1 VNSELP
7 TRSKSFRGTP
17 NFPIRLK
24 QHQWHIE
31 EVLPLDHQIPRQH
44 LMNAPTG
51 VVENFGL
58 LLSRDVYSEGDSQI
72 LYDHLLSRRDELNH
86 DFLVMLDLWL
96 EDELKHY
103 EALRRTYRCLSGVS
117 YGQMD
122 RSFQQRIHN
131 LEPIQMLL
139 QDEFTILVTLMFDE
153 IGSVYSYRRDL
164 AEYYRYFGT
173 EIQQVAYHLV
183 KDEGAHFGNA
193 AELLLWHH
201 PHRLREV
208 PALLTEI
215 VALERRLG
223 KYYQVFFLDHAQE
236 QHRFPPHFNQL
247 ISQVVLARLDLG
259 RSPNPSALRQL
270 WQWKPTGQNFTP
282 LNQLPV
288 SRVGVKAN

>member
-1 VNSELP
+1 MMASSIATQNWQQIS
-7 TRSKSFRGTP
+7 S
-17 NFPIRLK
+17 IRLQ
-24 QHQWHIE
+24 QHQWQSS
-31 EVLPLDHQIPRQH
+31 EVLPLDHQIPPQH
-44 LMNAPTG
+44 LINAPTG

-117 YGQMD
+117 YGEMD
-122 RSFQQRIHN
+122 RSFQQRVHN
-131 LEPIQMLL
+131 LEPIGMLL

-164 AEYYRYFGT
+164 AEYYCYFGT
-173 EIQQVAYHLV
+173 EIRQVAHHLV
-183 KDEGAHFGNA
+183 KDEGTHFGNA

-208 PALLTEI
+208 PALLGEI

-236 QHRFPPHFNQL
+236 QHRFPPDFNQL

-259 RSPNPSALRQL
+259 RSPNSSALRQL
-270 WQWKPTGQNFTP
+270 WQWKPAGQNFTP
-282 LNQLPV
+282 F
-288 SRVGVKAN
+288 S